1 MIPEEDEIWTPP
13 QSPIDVCLYTT
24 MEVGIDIGS
33 LTTVALRTVPREPA
47 NYQQRVGRAGRG
59 KSEVCIALS
68 WCDNQPH
75 AQNMFHN
82 PLRTLS
88 HPSNSPVIYMDN
100 RTIIR
105 RHIHAAVLQ
114 SFFKRKEYDRTL
126 RRFPSFTDSN
136 MEKNLMESMGTV
148 ENFTRDVNHPFS
160 LATMVNGEMGIT
172 LLATLRN
179 FC

>member
-1 MIPEEDEIWTPP
+1 MKFGLHRNH
-13 QSPIDVCLYTT
+13 QSMSCPVLQQWKWVLTL
-24 MEVGIDIGS
+24 EV

-126 RRFPSFTDSN
+126 RRFPSTDSN

-148 ENFTRDVNHPFS
+148 
-160 LATMVNGEMGIT
+160 GEFLQEMLIIHF
-172 LLATLRN
+172 LLRL
-179 FC
+179 